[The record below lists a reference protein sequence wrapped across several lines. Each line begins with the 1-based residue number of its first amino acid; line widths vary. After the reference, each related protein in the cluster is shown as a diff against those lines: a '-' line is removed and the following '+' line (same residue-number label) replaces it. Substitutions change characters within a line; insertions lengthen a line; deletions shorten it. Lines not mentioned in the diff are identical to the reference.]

1 MVARLKLLLTFLP
14 SHPGVSNVKNSV
26 RISVVAAL
34 SASALTLTACGGTA
48 DAGNEEAGS
57 ATTLPVEH
65 AQGTTDVPANPQNVF
80 TFDLGVLDSLDNLG
94 VAVSG
99 VPQGNLPEAL
109 DAYESDDYTKIGS
122 VKEPDFEAI
131 AAGAPDLIII
141 SGRTADYYD
150 ELSEIAP
157 TIDLS
162 VDQAAPIESFKE
174 VSTTLG
180 RIFEKE
186 DDVTERLTAIDAT
199 IADTQ
204 ANAADAGTGLIVL
217 TSGGELTAYGAG
229 SRFGLIHD
237 VLGVEPAA
245 EVTEDGTHGQSISFE
260 FIAETNPDHLFV
272 IDRDSAIGESGDA
285 ASAVLDNELVNG
297 TNAASEDNI
306 AYLDAASWYLVGY
319 GLSNVE
325 AMISSVNDA
334 LTS

>member
-1 MVARLKLLLTFLP
+1 MKN
-14 SHPGVSNVKNSV
+14 PGK
-26 RISVVAAL
+26 ISVFAAL
-34 SASALTLTACGGTA
+34 AASVLALTACGGSA
-48 DAGNEEAGS
+48 DAGNDASAG
-57 ATTLPVEH
+57 AETTLTVEH
-65 AQGTTDVPANPQNVF
+65 AQGSTAVPANPQKVY
-80 TFDLGVLDSLDNLG
+80 TFDLGVLDSLDSLG

-99 VPQGNLPEAL
+99 VPQGNLPQAL

-157 TIDLS
+157 TVDLS
-162 VDQAAPIESFKE
+162 VDQAAPIDSFKE

-186 DDVTERLTAIDAT
+186 AEVTEHLTAIDAR
-199 IADTQ
+199 ISEARD
-204 ANAADAGTGLIVL
+204 NAADSGTGLVIL

-245 EVTEDGTHGQSISFE
+245 EVTEDGSHGQSISFE
-260 FIAETNPDHLFV
+260 FIAKTDPDYLFV

-285 ASAVLDNELVNG
+285 AAAVLDNELVNG
-297 TNAASEDNI
+297 TTAAEEDHI
-306 AYLDAASWYLVGY
+306 VYLDAASWYLVGY
-319 GLSNVE
+319 GLGNIE
-325 AMISSVNDA
+325 AMVSSVNDA
-334 LTS
+334 LAS

>member
-1 MVARLKLLLTFLP
+1 MPFLIPLP
-14 SHPGVSNVKNSV
+14 SHPGVSHVKNPGK
-26 RISVVAAL
+26 ISVSAAL
-34 SASALTLTACGGTA
+34 AASVMALTACGGSA
-48 DAGNEEAGS
+48 DAGNEAAAG
-57 ATTLPVEH
+57 AGTTITVEH
-65 AQGTTDVPANPQNVF
+65 AQGSTTVPANPENVY
-80 TFDLGVLDSLDNLG
+80 TFDLGVLDSLDSLG

-99 VPQGNLPEAL
+99 VPQGNLPQAL
-109 DAYESDDYTKIGS
+109 DAYESDDYSKIGS

-174 VSTTLG
+174 ASTTLG

-186 DDVTERLTAIDAT
+186 AEVTERLTAIDAS
-199 IADTQ
+199 ISEAQD
-204 ANAADAGTGLIVL
+204 NAADSGTGLVIL

-237 VLGVEPAA
+237 VLGVDPAA
-245 EVTEDGTHGQSISFE
+245 EVTADGSHGQSISFE
-260 FIAETNPDHLFV
+260 FIAETDPDYLFV

-297 TNAASEDNI
+297 TTAAEEDHI
-306 AYLDAASWYLVGY
+306 VYLDAASWYLVGY
-319 GLSNVE
+319 GLGNVE
-325 AMISSVNDA
+325 AMVSSVNDA
-334 LTS
+334 LNS

>member
-1 MVARLKLLLTFLP
+1 MKNPVKLK
-14 SHPGVSNVKNSV
+14 
-26 RISVVAAL
+26 VAA
-34 SASALTLTACGGTA
+34 AAAVSALTLSACGGTA
-48 DAGNEEAGS
+48 DAGSGQAANGAG
-57 ATTLPVEH
+57 TTLTVEH
-65 AQGTTDVPANPQNVF
+65 AQGSTEVSVSPETVY
-80 TFDLGVLDSLDNLG
+80 TFDLGVLDSLNSLG
-94 VAVSG
+94 VTVAG
-99 VPQGNLPEAL
+99 VPQATLPESLA
-109 DAYESDDYTKIGS
+109 AYEADGYTKIGS
-122 VKEPDFEAI
+122 MKEPDFEAI

-162 VDQAAPIESFKE
+162 VDQAAQVESFKD

-180 RIFEKE
+180 RIFEQE
-186 DDVTERLTAIDAT
+186 DEVAERLTAIDASV
-199 IADTQ
+199 ADAK
-204 ANAADAGTGLIVL
+204 ANAAEAGTGLVVL

-237 VLGVEPAA
+237 VLGVKPAA
-245 EVTEDGTHGQSISFE
+245 DISADGAHGQSISFE
-260 FIAETNPDHLFV
+260 FIAETDPDHLFV

-297 TNAASEDNI
+297 TTAAAEDNI

-319 GLSNVE
+319 GLGNVE

-334 LTS
+334 LTN